1 MKVIID
7 FFKGIFGQSG
17 SGSSQVTAEKTVEKP
32 RRQRQ
37 RPENRQRPKR
47 DGEKHKGGREKQR
60 QRDRERPPKKAWS
73 LDQFP
78 VEPEEGKTRF
88 HDLDLPLSLMHA
100 IADLDFKFCTPI
112 QAETLPGTLAGKDI
126 TGRAQTG
133 TGKTAAFLITILAKV
148 IRNPIKKKRANG
160 TPRALIIAPTRELV
174 IQIAKDCRELSKY
187 AHVRTITIFGGMD
200 YRKQKEKLSKQRID
214 IMVATPGR
222 LLDFVSQKI
231 INLREVEVMVIDEA
245 DRMLDMGFIPAVRKI
260 IRSTPPKEKRQTL
273 LFSATLTPEVTDLAS
288 RWTRDAVSVEIEP
301 EQVAVDSVEQIVY
314 IVTYEDKKA
323 LLLNLLSKKDVQ
335 RAIVFANRRDDTWA
349 LAELFD
355 KYGIDCEVLSGDV
368 PQKKRLR
375 TLDSFKAGKIRLL
388 VATDVAGRGI
398 HVDGLDH
405 VINYTLPY
413 DPEDYVHRIG
423 RTGRAGKTGT
433 SISFASEEDAFQI
446 PAIEEFLGQKLPCTT
461 PEDEWLEMPE
471 APERKP
477 GEIRERRRP
486 QRGRSGSGGGQ
497 RGRSGSRNGG
507 GRRRNSGDRQRN
519 DNNKNQ
525 NRQRNSGKKKSH
537 KPRKEEGDPSNAG

>member
-1 MKVIID
+1 MKSFID

-17 SGSSQVTAEKTVEKP
+17 AKTDATATKEVAEKKQRKP
-32 RRQRQ
+32 R
-37 RPENRQRPKR
+37 PDNRQRPNRKNKNQQGQRDRKR
-47 DGEKHKGGREKQR
+47 RP
-60 QRDRERPPKKAWS
+60 DRERPPKTPWT
-73 LDQFP
+73 LDKFP
-78 VEPEEGKTRF
+78 VEPQEDKTRF
-88 HDLDLPLSLMHA
+88 HDLDLPLTLMRA
-100 IADLDFKFCTPI
+100 IADLEFKYCTPI
-112 QAETLPGTLAGKDI
+112 QAETLPSTLAGKDM

-133 TGKTAAFLITILAKV
+133 TGKTAAFLITILARI
-148 IRNPIKKKRANG
+148 IRNPIKAKRRNG

-187 AHVRTITIFGGMD
+187 SQAKTITIFGGMD
-200 YRKQKEKLSKQRID
+200 YRKQKEKLSNQRID

-231 INLREVEVMVIDEA
+231 IDLRQVEVMVIDEA

-260 IRSTPPKEKRQTL
+260 IRSTPPKDQRQTL

-335 RAIVFANRRDDTWA
+335 RAIVFANRRDDTWS

-375 TLDSFKAGKIRLL
+375 TLDDFKAGKIRLL

-461 PEDEWLEMPE
+461 PDDDWLVMPE

-486 QRGRSGSGGGQ
+486 QRGRGQGG
-497 RGRSGSRNGG
+497 RGGSRN
-507 GRRRNSGDRQRN
+507 RNSNSDR
-519 DNNKNQ
+519 
-525 NRQRNSGKKKSH
+525 NRGGKKKQSE
-537 KPRKEEGDPSNAG
+537 PAAQ